1 MRTLVALLCA
11 LLVPSLGWSN
21 PVPLGGPGRT
31 LAPRYVK
38 DADRIA
44 LREETVV
51 LTDGL
56 SVPLPSFAP
65 RAPPMDTAAVGYVG
79 TYVLE
84 NLSEKPAKITI
95 GFPVAEGGTRA
106 GQSYGALAGFEV
118 QVGGRPVAAVEEE
131 GVELSVLTRGDLLE
145 KGVSAETLALLA
157 REKLVVPVEGDPGLL
172 DLRPLG
178 AKPAVVRARLKRL
191 ASLESEQRALVE
203 ASALKRLG
211 GEDDF
216 ILDARLAWRSFP
228 VRFAPREKLTV
239 RISYTSIRSWP
250 SMPYS
255 FAYILTTGARWSGK
269 IGRCRVEIVPAKG
282 RAPADYRV
290 SPAGAKVEEGR
301 LVLEW
306 RDFEPA
312 QDVVVQVAEP

>member
-1 MRTLVALLCA
+1 MRPLVTLA
-11 LLVPSLGWSN
+11 LLVPSLAWSN

-31 LAPRYVK
+31 IAPRYVK

-84 NLSEKPAKITI
+84 NLADRPARITV

-106 GQSYGALAGFEV
+106 GQSYGALADFEV
-118 QVGGRPVAAVEEE
+118 QVGGRPVAAAEEK
-131 GVELSVLTRGDLLE
+131 GVELRVLSRGDLLE
-145 KGVSAETLALLA
+145 KGITAETLARLA
-157 REKLVVPVEGDPGLL
+157 RERLVLPLDSDPELL

-178 AKPAVVRARLKRL
+178 AKPAAVRSRLQKLGAL
-191 ASLESEQRALVE
+191 APGQRALVE
-203 ASALKRLG
+203 SSALGRLQ

-216 ILDARLAWRSFP
+216 ILDAHLAWRSFP
-228 VRFAPREKLTV
+228 VPFAPREKLTV
-239 RISYTSIRSWP
+239 RIAYTSIRSWP

-255 FAYILTTGARWSGK
+255 FAYILTTGARWSER
-269 IGRCRVEIVPAKG
+269 IGRCRIEIVPARG
-282 RAPADYRV
+282 RAPKDYRV
-290 SPAGAKVEEGR
+290 SPAGAKEEGGR

-306 RDFEPA
+306 VNFEPA
-312 QDVVVQVAEP
+312 ENVVVHVAEP